1 MKELEAPCKT
11 CVHKTVCTY
20 LAQTT
25 RLIVNMNTDINSGNY
40 PGNIV
45 LHISC
50 TDYTLCANLLSGST
64 AFLAKELI
72 VIPVTAEVHI
82 L

>member
-11 CVHKTVCTY
+11 CTHKTVCVY

-40 PGNIV
+40 PGNVV
-45 LHISC
+45 LHVSC
-50 TDYTLCANLLSGST
+50 TDYIREATVPRNEPDT
-64 AFLAKELI
+64 YF
-72 VIPVTAEVHI
+72 
-82 L
+82 